1 MLTHLSNYLIYTM
14 NAQAKNRHSEIVNE
28 IKQQILKLTQENDV
42 LRNCWKKEQI
52 ENEELRRR
60 VLLLTSK
67 NALLQHE
74 NNSLHSQMHLLEES
88 LRRNYSP
95 ANLSQNMRSC
105 GCVEKIAHP
114 VRHFERRVHNLDDGK
129 IFKGNKGNKG
139 NSPTR

>member
-1 MLTHLSNYLIYTM
+1 M
-14 NAQAKNRHSEIVNE
+14 NTEVKNRHSEIVNE

-60 VLLLTSK
+60 CIKLTSE
-67 NALLQHE
+67 NALLRHE
-74 NNSLHSQMHLLEES
+74 NNSLYSQMHLLE
-88 LRRNYSP
+88 
-95 ANLSQNMRSC
+95 QNMRSC

-129 IFKGNKGNKG
+129 IFKGGKARK
-139 NSPTR
+139 